1 MSLLTNPRHSL
12 VVQRREPGAKDSLG
26 NPKLVDDGDPVE
38 VGANVHPLRADEIL
52 ARGLQESIARRVVAR
67 AWPGDIYS
75 LIYFD
80 GYEWEQ
86 EPAELFDQSRSTRHF
101 EVVIKR
107 RGKSDGP
114 GL

>member
-1 MSLLTNPRHSL
+1 MSLLTKPRHRL
-12 VVQRREPGAKDSLG
+12 VVQRRKTDAKDSLG
-26 NPKLVDDGDPVE
+26 NPKLVADGDPVT

-52 ARGLQESIARRVVAR
+52 ARGLQESIARGVVAR
-67 AWPGDIYS
+67 TWPGDIHS

-86 EPAELFDQSRSTRHF
+86 EPAELFDQSRSTTHV